1 MLGVCSDR
9 VRRWKHPWEQEET
22 AALWCRPATQT
33 DRKTGRTGTHCPG
46 REHLSPRLRL
56 RFMDPGACWHVVERA
71 SEVKLS
77 FSTVW
82 RLLTVPL
89 DWSLKRPQ
97 RKAVERDETE
107 IARWVAHELPLI
119 KSGP

>member
-1 MLGVCSDR
+1 M
-9 VRRWKHPWEQEET
+9 
-22 AALWCRPATQT
+22 
-33 DRKTGRTGTHCPG
+33 
-46 REHLSPRLRL
+46 
-56 RFMDPGACWHVVERA
+56 VERA